1 MRLIKKNPLK
11 GNLKSRMRDKV
22 RGKIHIL
29 PNLVTASNL
38 IMGVYAILLALFTL
52 SSGDF
57 SQKRMSQAAMY
68 VFYGMIFDVF
78 DGFVARL
85 TKTSS
90 HFGMELDSLADL
102 VSFGVAPTVLTYVF
116 ILKDAPEPFRKIG
129 VFCCMIYTC
138 CAALRLARFNAQIED
153 EGKTFS
159 GIPTPEA
166 AGVIISYLL
175 LVGHGYLNPEV
186 SYFDRLL
193 QHYVMPI
200 APMVLGLLS
209 CHHAFSCA
217 GQTDCL
223 EAPCL
228 CLPGFGGHFTDG
240 FATLSG
246 NCFACHVCGLS
257 FLRTHKL
264 AGAFL
269 SSQKAS

>member
-1 MRLIKKNPLK
+1 
-11 GNLKSRMRDKV
+11 MRDKV

-200 APMVLGLLS
+200 APMVLGLLMVATMRFPAPAKQIVWKR
-209 CHHAFSCA
+209 HAFVYLVLVVILLTALLRYPGIVLPVMFVGYLFYGLISWLVRFFLPKKP
-217 GQTDCL
+217 L
-223 EAPCL
+223 EVSTEPEE
-228 CLPGFGGHFTDG
+228 H
-240 FATLSG
+240 
-246 NCFACHVCGLS
+246 
-257 FLRTHKL
+257 
-264 AGAFL
+264 
-269 SSQKAS
+269 